1 MGIILCIA
9 MMTVGAILTFGVSWE
24 VSGANIDVIGV
35 ILLVIGVI
43 GLCAYVSIFA
53 RRRTQPPS
61 PAAPV
66 VEEVNRHRWE

>member
-1 MGIILCIA
+1 MGIVLCIA
-9 MMTVGAILTFGVSWE
+9 MMAVGAILTFGVSWD

-35 ILLVIGVI
+35 ILLLIGLI

-66 VEEVNRHRWE
+66 VEDVNRHHRE